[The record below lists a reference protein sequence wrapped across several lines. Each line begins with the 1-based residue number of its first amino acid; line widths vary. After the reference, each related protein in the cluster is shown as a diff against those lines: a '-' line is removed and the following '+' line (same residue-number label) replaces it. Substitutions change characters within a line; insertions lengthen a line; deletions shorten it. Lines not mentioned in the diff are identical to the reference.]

1 MVSNMEHQP
10 YEPPPLPRPMQRR
23 LGAALTWAA
32 QNAQEMADRAL
43 KPLGLNVKH
52 FGVMTLLRHQKEAG
66 GGSASQQAIGEL
78 LRIDRTTMV
87 ALIDDLE
94 RARYVKRERNPD
106 DRRAYVLTLTA
117 AGRKAQASAEKAI
130 DSDAEQFFGRLSEAD
145 RQQLHRLL
153 RRLNGESD

>member
-1 MVSNMEHQP
+1 MEHQA
-10 YEPPPLPRPMQRR
+10 YEPPLLPRPLQRR

-32 QNAQEMADRAL
+32 QNAQEMADVAL

-52 FGVMTLLRHQKEAG
+52 FGVMSLLRHQTNAA
-66 GGSASQQAIGEL
+66 GGSASQQAIGER

-94 RARYVKRERNPD
+94 RAGYVKRERNPN

-117 AGRKAQASAEKAI
+117 MGRKAQARAEKAI
-130 DSDAEQFFGRLSEAD
+130 DSDAEQFFGRLSESE

-153 RRLNGESD
+153 RRLNGEAE